1 MHYKY
6 EASAEALNTVMYNCC
21 AQMQSLLSIVNARLI
36 EITRFY
42 RTVFFGIEIVFEIQK
57 FSVINCNVYVLS
69 EMHADLLCH
78 HSIL

>member
-6 EASAEALNTVMYNCC
+6 EASAEALNTVLYNCC

-42 RTVFFGIEIVFEIQK
+42 RTVFLELKLFLK
-57 FSVINCNVYVLS
+57 FKSFL
-69 EMHADLLCH
+69 
-78 HSIL
+78 